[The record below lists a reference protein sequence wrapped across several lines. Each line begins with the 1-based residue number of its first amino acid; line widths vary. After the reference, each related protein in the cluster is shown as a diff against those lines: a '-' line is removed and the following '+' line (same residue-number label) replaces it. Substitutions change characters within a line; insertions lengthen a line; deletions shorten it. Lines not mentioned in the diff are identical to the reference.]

1 MRRIEIR
8 PGFYRDSVSL
18 MQVSQ
23 RAGVGIDGAL
33 VAMATPLNVELAI
46 QMGFVLPPTSPN
58 DLIIAIDAPNQE
70 SLSHAFDVVEEVL
83 EEQLRKSREQT
94 SESGITPA
102 RTLGRTQGAGIALIS
117 VPGEFAFIDAVDA
130 LENDMHV
137 MIFSDNV
144 TIQDEILLKDI
155 ALSRDLLVMGP
166 DCGTAI
172 IGGVGL
178 GFANVVSPGGVGII
192 AASGTGAQHLTTLL
206 DHAGVGISHC
216 IGLGGRDLSSAVA
229 GRSAKQA
236 LALLEADEHTDL
248 IVFVSKP
255 AAAEVA
261 ESLQNVAHAMKKKV
275 IFGLLGSTGS
285 DITETAE
292 KVLDELGVTDR
303 PWVNE
308 VATTGSTGSTGSTG
322 GSLRALFAGGT
333 LCDEA
338 MLIASKRTRVPIFSN
353 IPLEKE
359 WLLDPFG
366 PATSH
371 AFIDFG
377 DDAMTVGRAHPMID
391 SKLRIERL
399 AKEINDPSCG
409 VILMDVGLGHG
420 ATSTPGEELSATISE
435 SSKPIFISLIGT
447 TLDPQNFERQKAI
460 LAQAG
465 AKVFLSN
472 AYATHAALD
481 ALGVPR

>member
-1 MRRIEIR
+1 MIRIEIR

-23 RAGVGIDGAL
+23 RAGVGVSGAL

-58 DLIIAIDAPNQE
+58 DLIIAIDAPNEE
-70 SLSHAFDVVEEVL
+70 SLSHAFDVVEEAL
-83 EEQLRKSREQT
+83 DEQLRKSREQ
-94 SESGITPA
+94 SSDSGFTPA

-130 LENDMHV
+130 LENDMNV

-144 TIQDEILLKDI
+144 TVQDEILLKDI
-155 ALSRDLLVMGP
+155 AIARDLLVMGP

-178 GFANVVSPGGVGII
+178 GFANVVSPGSVGII

-206 DHAGVGISHC
+206 DHAGIGISHC

-236 LALLEADEHTDL
+236 LALLDADEHTDL

-255 AAAEVA
+255 AAPEVA
-261 ESLQNVAHAMKKKV
+261 ESLQNVARAMKKKV
-275 IFGLLGSTGS
+275 IFGLLGPTGS

-292 KVLDELGVTDR
+292 KVLDELGVTHR

-308 VATTGSTGSTGSTG
+308 VADAGSTGPTG
-322 GSLRALFAGGT
+322 GSLRGLFAGGT

-359 WLLDPFG
+359 WLIDPFG

-391 SKLRIERL
+391 SKLRTERL

-409 VILMDVGLGHG
+409 VILMDVVLGHG

>member
-1 MRRIEIR
+1 MKRIEIR

-23 RAGVGIDGAL
+23 RAGVGVDGAL
-33 VAMATPLNVELAI
+33 VAMATPLNRELAE
-46 QMGFVLPPTSPN
+46 QMGFTLPTTSAN
-58 DLIIAIDAPNQE
+58 DLIIAIDAPNEE
-70 SLSHAFDVVEEVL
+70 SLTRAFAVVEEVL
-83 EEQLRKSREQT
+83 EEQLRKSREQA
-94 SESGITPA
+94 SDSSVAAA
-102 RTLGRTQGAGIALIS
+102 RTLGRAHGASVALIS

-130 LENDMHV
+130 LENNMNV

-144 TIQDEILLKDI
+144 TVEDEILLKEM
-155 ALSRDLLVMGP
+155 AKNRNLLVMGP

-178 GFANVVSPGGVGII
+178 GFANVVSPGKVGII

-206 DHAGVGISHC
+206 DHAGVGVSHC

-236 LALLEADEHTDL
+236 LELLAADAHTEL

-255 AAAEVA
+255 AAPE
-261 ESLQNVAHAMKKKV
+261 VAHALQEIANGMEKRV

-285 DITETAE
+285 DITQTAE
-292 KVLDELGVTDR
+292 KVLDALGVTTR
-303 PWVNE
+303 PWKEE
-308 VATTGSTGSTGSTG
+308 VETASVVS
-322 GSLRALFAGGT
+322 GSLRGLFAGGT

-338 MLIASKRTRVPIFSN
+338 MIIASKRTQSPIYSN
-353 IPLEKE
+353 IPLQKE
-359 WLLDPFG
+359 WLLDPFE
-366 PATSH
+366 AAASH
-371 AFIDFG
+371 TFIDFG

-399 AKEINDPSCG
+399 AKEIADPACG
-409 VILMDVGLGHG
+409 VILLDVVLGHG
-420 ATSTPGEELSATISE
+420 ATATPGEELAATIST
-435 SSKPIFISLIGT
+435 STKPIYISLIGT
-447 TLDPQNFERQKAI
+447 TLDPQNFDRQKA
-460 LAQAG
+460 LLTKAG
-465 AKVFLSN
+465 ASVFMSN

-481 ALGVPR
+481 ALGVLR

>member
-1 MRRIEIR
+1 MKRIEIR

-23 RAGVGIDGAL
+23 RAGVGVNGAL
-33 VAMATPLNVELAI
+33 VAMATPLNIELAE
-46 QMGFVLPPTSPN
+46 QMGFTLPATSAN
-58 DLIIAIDAPNQE
+58 DLIIAIDAPTEE
-70 SLSHAFDVVEEVL
+70 SLLRAFALVEEVL
-83 EEQLRKSREQT
+83 EEQLRKSREHSSG
-94 SESGITPA
+94 SEVAAA
-102 RTLGRTQGAGIALIS
+102 RTLGRTHGANVALIS

-130 LENDMHV
+130 LENNMNV

-144 TIQDEILLKDI
+144 TTEDEIHLKEL
-155 ALSRDLLVMGP
+155 AKSRDLLVMGP

-178 GFANVVSPGGVGII
+178 GFANVVTPGNVGII

-216 IGLGGRDLSSAVA
+216 IGLGGRDLSTIVA

-236 LALLEADEHTDL
+236 LELLAADINTEI

-255 AAAEVA
+255 AAPEVA
-261 ESLQNVAHAMKKKV
+261 QSLYEIANRMAKPV

-292 KVLDELGVTDR
+292 KVLDELGVTTR
-303 PWVNE
+303 PWRDESQTSPTVQ
-308 VATTGSTGSTGSTG
+308 
-322 GSLRALFAGGT
+322 GSLRGLFAGGT

-338 MLIASKRTRVPIFSN
+338 MIIASRRANMPIYSN
-353 IPLEKE
+353 IPLKKE
-359 WLLDPFG
+359 WYLDPFG
-366 PATSH
+366 ATDSH

-399 AKEINDPSCG
+399 AKEIADPACG
-409 VILMDVGLGHG
+409 VILLDVVLGHG
-420 ATSTPGEELSATISE
+420 ATATPGEELAATIST
-435 SSKPIFISLIGT
+435 STKPIYISLIGT
-447 TLDPQNFERQKAI
+447 TLDPQNFDRQRSI
-460 LAQAG
+460 LTEAG
-465 AKVFLSN
+465 ASVFMSN

-481 ALGVPR
+481 ALGVSR

>member
-1 MRRIEIR
+1 MKRIEIK

-23 RAGVGIDGAL
+23 RAGVGVDGAL
-33 VAMATPLNVELAI
+33 VAMATPLNIELAE
-46 QMGFVLPPTSPN
+46 QMGFTLPTTSAN
-58 DLIIAIDAPNQE
+58 DLIIAIDAPNEE
-70 SLSHAFDVVEEVL
+70 SLTRAFAVVEEVL
-83 EEQLRKSREQT
+83 EEQLRKSREQAAD
-94 SESGITPA
+94 SGVAAA
-102 RTLGRTQGAGIALIS
+102 RTLGRTHGASVALIS

-130 LENDMHV
+130 LENNMNV

-144 TIQDEILLKDI
+144 TVEDEILLKEM
-155 ALSRDLLVMGP
+155 AKNRDLLVMGP

-178 GFANVVSPGGVGII
+178 GFANLVSPGKVGII

-236 LALLEADEHTDL
+236 LELLAADAHTEL

-255 AAAEVA
+255 AAPE
-261 ESLQNVAHAMKKKV
+261 VAHALQEIANGMEKRV
-275 IFGLLGSTGS
+275 IFGLLGSTGA
-285 DITETAE
+285 DITQTAE
-292 KVLDELGVTDR
+292 KVLEVLGVTTR
-303 PWVNE
+303 PWREE
-308 VATTGSTGSTGSTG
+308 VESSSVVS
-322 GSLRALFAGGT
+322 GSLRGLFAGGT

-338 MLIASKRTRVPIFSN
+338 MIIASKRTQSPIYSN
-353 IPLEKE
+353 IPLQEG

-366 PATSH
+366 AAASH

-399 AKEINDPSCG
+399 AKEIVDPTCG
-409 VILMDVGLGHG
+409 IILLDVVLGHG
-420 ATSTPGEELSATISE
+420 ATATPGEELAATIST
-435 SSKPIFISLIGT
+435 STKPIYISLIGT
-447 TLDPQNFERQKAI
+447 TLDPQNYDRQRA
-460 LAQAG
+460 LLTEAG
-465 AKVFLSN
+465 ASVFMSN

-481 ALGVPR
+481 ALGFLR

>member
-33 VAMATPLNVELAI
+33 VAMATPLNLELAE
-46 QMGFVLPPTSPN
+46 QMGFTLPPTSPN
-58 DLIIAIDAPNQE
+58 DLIVAIEAPSE
-70 SLSHAFDVVEEVL
+70 EELSRAFAVVEEVL
-83 EEQLRKSREQT
+83 EEQLRKSREQ
-94 SESGITPA
+94 SSDSGITPA
-102 RTLGRTQGAGIALIS
+102 RTLGRTQGARMALIS

-130 LENDMHV
+130 LENNMNV

-178 GFANVVSPGGVGII
+178 GFANVVSPGSVGVI

-261 ESLQNVAHAMKKKV
+261 ESLQSVAQRMRKKV

-292 KVLDELGVTDR
+292 KVLDELGVTRR

-308 VATTGSTGSTGSTG
+308 VTAAGPTGSTE
-322 GSLRALFAGGT
+322 GSLRGLFAGGT

-338 MLIASKRTRVPIFSN
+338 MLIASRRTRAPIFSN
-353 IPLEKE
+353 IPLERE

-391 SKLRIERL
+391 SKLRVERL
-399 AKEINDPSCG
+399 AKEISDPSCG
-409 VILMDVGLGHG
+409 VILMDVVLGHG

-447 TLDPQNFERQKAI
+447 TLDPQNYERQRA
-460 LAQAG
+460 LLTQAG
-465 AKVFLSN
+465 ARVFLSN

-481 ALGVPR
+481 ELGVPR

>member
-1 MRRIEIR
+1 MLQESGMIRIEIR

-33 VAMATPLNVELAI
+33 VAMATPLNIELAE
-46 QMGFVLPPTSPN
+46 QMGFVLPTTSPN
-58 DLIIAIDAPNQE
+58 DLIIAIDAADEE
-70 SLSHAFDVVEEVL
+70 SLTHAFVVVEEVL
-83 EEQLRKSREQT
+83 EEQLRKSREQ
-94 SESGITPA
+94 SADSGVAPA
-102 RTLGRTQGAGIALIS
+102 RTLGRTQGAGLALIS

-130 LENDMHV
+130 LENGMNV

-144 TIQDEILLKDI
+144 TVEDEILLKDI
-155 ALSRDLLVMGP
+155 AVARGLLVMGP

-178 GFANVVSPGGVGII
+178 GFANVVSPGSVGII

-229 GRSAKQA
+229 GRSAKEA
-236 LALLEADEHTDL
+236 LALLEEDEHTDL

-255 AAAEVA
+255 AAPEVA
-261 ESLQNVAHAMKKKV
+261 QSLKDIASGMKKKV

-285 DITETAE
+285 DITETTE
-292 KVLDELGVTDR
+292 KVLQELDVKHR
-303 PWVNE
+303 PWAQE
-308 VATTGSTGSTGSTG
+308 VGTSSTAE
-322 GSLRALFAGGT
+322 GSLRGLFAGGT

-338 MLIASKRTRVPIFSN
+338 MLIASRRTRTPIFSN
-353 IPLEKE
+353 IPLEKD

-371 AFIDFG
+371 TFIDFG

-391 SKLRIERL
+391 SKLRVERL
-399 AKEINDPSCG
+399 AREIKDPSCG
-409 VILMDVGLGHG
+409 VILMDVVLGHG
-420 ATSTPGEELSATISE
+420 ASPTPAEELAATISA
-435 SSKPIFISLIGT
+435 STKPIFLSLIGT
-447 TLDPQNFERQKAI
+447 TLDPQNFERQKA
-460 LAQAG
+460 LLTEAG

-481 ALGVPR
+481 AIGVPR